1 MDLGSTGN
9 MQMEK
14 VNSKAQ
20 KAGTTYE
27 YLDHIGE
34 PIPMKKMVWKRFW
47 DIIFGLIGLIISI
60 PFIFI
65 FGIIIKLTSK
75 GPIFF
80 KQERVGYK
88 GKTFDVIKLR
98 SMRNDAEAKTGAVW
112 AQKND
117 PRVTAVG
124 RFMRKTR
131 IDELPQFWN
140 CLKGD
145 MSMIGPRPER
155 PELTEKF
162 YKQWPEFPQ
171 RLRIIPGITGY
182 AQVNGGYDLKP
193 NEKCK
198 LDNYYIEH
206 YSLWQDCKIAFET
219 FKIIFTGDGA
229 RWVQII
235 YTKL

>member
-1 MDLGSTGN
+1 

-20 KAGTTYE
+20 IAGTTYE

-34 PIPMKKMVWKRFW
+34 PIPMKRMVWKRFW

-80 KQERVGYK
+80 KQERVGYM
-88 GKTFDVIKLR
+88 GKNFDVIKLR

-117 PRVTAVG
+117 QRVTAVG

-140 CLKGD
+140 VLKGD

-229 RWVQII
+229 R
-235 YTKL
+235 

>member
-1 MDLGSTGN
+1 MDLGNTGN
-9 MQMEK
+9 MQKGK

-20 KAGTTYE
+20 IAGTTYE

-80 KQERVGYK
+80 KQERVGYM

-98 SMRNDAEAKTGAVW
+98 SMRNDAEVKTGAVW

-124 RFMRKTR
+124 KFMRKTR

-140 CLKGD
+140 VLKGD

-182 AQVNGGYDLKP
+182 AQVNGGYDISP
-193 NEKCK
+193 EEKCH
-198 LDNYYIEH
+198 LDNYYIENTH
-206 YSLWQDCKIAFET
+206 LSLDIKIALET
-219 FKIIFTGDGA
+219 IKTMFTGDGA
-229 RWVQII
+229 R
-235 YTKL
+235 

>member
-1 MDLGSTGN
+1 MDLGNTGN

-14 VNSKAQ
+14 VNGKAQ
-20 KAGTTYE
+20 IAGTTYE

-60 PFIFI
+60 PFIFV

-80 KQERVGYK
+80 KQERVGYM

-140 CLKGD
+140 VLKGD

-182 AQVNGGYDLKP
+182 AQVNGGYDISPGK
-193 NEKCK
+193 KCH
-198 LDNYYIEH
+198 LDNYYINN
-206 YSLWQDCKIAFET
+206 YSFLLDIKIALET
-219 FKIIFTGDGA
+219 VKIIITGDGA
-229 RWVQII
+229 R
-235 YTKL
+235 

>member
-1 MDLGSTGN
+1 MDLGNTGN

-14 VNSKAQ
+14 ANSKAQ
-20 KAGTTYE
+20 IVGTTYE
-27 YLDHIGE
+27 YLDHIGK

-60 PFIFI
+60 PFIFV

-140 CLKGD
+140 VLKGD
-145 MSMIGPRPER
+145 MSMIGPHPER

-171 RLRIIPGITGY
+171 RLRIIPGLTGY
-182 AQVNGGYDLKP
+182 AQIHGGYDLKP

-229 RWVQII
+229 R
-235 YTKL
+235 

>member
-1 MDLGSTGN
+1 MDLENTGSTQVT
-9 MQMEK
+9 MAKSQ
-14 VNSKAQ
+14 
-20 KAGTTYE
+20 TTEYE
-27 YLDHIGE
+27 YLQHIGE
-34 PIPMKKMVWKRFW
+34 PVPKSKLFWKRFW
-47 DIIFGLIGLIISI
+47 DLVFGLIGFIISI
-60 PFIFI
+60 PFIII

-80 KQERVGYK
+80 KQERVGYM
-88 GKTFDVIKLR
+88 GKNFYVVKLR

-117 PRVTAVG
+117 PRVTPVG

-140 CLKGD
+140 VLKGD
-145 MSMIGPRPER
+145 MSLVGPRPER

-162 YKQWPEFPQ
+162 YKKWPEFPQ

-182 AQVNGGYDLKP
+182 AQVNGGYDISP
-193 NEKCK
+193 DEKCH

-206 YSLWQDCKIAFET
+206 YSFTFDMKIAFQT
-219 FKIIFTGDGA
+219 IKTMFTGDGA
-229 RWVQII
+229 R
-235 YTKL
+235 

>member
-1 MDLGSTGN
+1 MDLGNTGN

-14 VNSKAQ
+14 ANSKAQ
-20 KAGTTYE
+20 IVGTTYE
-27 YLDHIGE
+27 YLDHIGK

-60 PFIFI
+60 PFIFV

-80 KQERVGYK
+80 KQERVGYM

-140 CLKGD
+140 VLKGD

-171 RLRIIPGITGY
+171 RLRIIPGLTGY
-182 AQVNGGYDLKP
+182 AQIHGGYDLKP

-229 RWVQII
+229 R
-235 YTKL
+235 

>member
-1 MDLGSTGN
+1 MGLGNTGN
-9 MQMEK
+9 MQMEEA
-14 VNSKAQ
+14 NSKVQ
-20 KAGTTYE
+20 IVGTIYE

-60 PFIFI
+60 PFIFV

-80 KQERVGYK
+80 KQERVGYM
-88 GKTFDVIKLR
+88 GKNFDVIKLR

-140 CLKGD
+140 VLKGD

-182 AQVNGGYDLKP
+182 AQVNGGYDISP
-193 NEKCK
+193 EEKCHEEK
-198 LDNYYIEH
+198 CHLDNYYIEN
-206 YSLWQDCKIAFET
+206 YSFILDIKIALET
-219 FKIIFTGDGA
+219 IKTMFTGDGA
-229 RWVQII
+229 R
-235 YTKL
+235 

>member
-145 MSMIGPRPER
+145 MSIIGPRPER

-229 RWVQII
+229 R
-235 YTKL
+235 

>member
-1 MDLGSTGN
+1 MDLENTGSTQVT
-9 MQMEK
+9 MAKSQ
-14 VNSKAQ
+14 
-20 KAGTTYE
+20 TTEYE
-27 YLDHIGE
+27 YLQHIGE
-34 PIPMKKMVWKRFW
+34 PVPKSKLFWKRFW
-47 DIIFGLIGLIISI
+47 DLVFGLIGFIISI
-60 PFIFI
+60 PVIII

-80 KQERVGYK
+80 KQERVGYM
-88 GKTFDVIKLR
+88 GKNFYVVKLR

-117 PRVTAVG
+117 PRVTPVG

-140 CLKGD
+140 VLKGD
-145 MSMIGPRPER
+145 MSLVGPRPER

-162 YKQWPEFPQ
+162 YKKWPEFPQ

-182 AQVNGGYDLKP
+182 AQVNGGYDISP
-193 NEKCK
+193 EEKCH

-206 YSLWQDCKIAFET
+206 YSFTFDMKIAFQT
-219 FKIIFTGDGA
+219 VKTMFTGDGA
-229 RWVQII
+229 R
-235 YTKL
+235 

>member
-1 MDLGSTGN
+1 FLKFLVIT
-9 MQMEK
+9 
-14 VNSKAQ
+14 VLRH
-20 KAGTTYE
+20 
-27 YLDHIGE
+27 YLILQ
-34 PIPMKKMVWKRFW
+34 FTS
-47 DIIFGLIGLIISI
+47 LIILNQSLYLTCTL
-60 PFIFI
+60 FI
-65 FGIIIKLTSK
+65 L
-75 GPIFF
+75 GP
-80 KQERVGYK
+80 
-88 GKTFDVIKLR
+88 VIKLR

-140 CLKGD
+140 VLKGD

-182 AQVNGGYDLKP
+182 AQVNGGYDISP
-193 NEKCK
+193 EEKCH
-198 LDNYYIEH
+198 LDNYYIEN
-206 YSLWQDCKIAFET
+206 YSFTFDVKIALET
-219 FKIIFTGDGA
+219 IKTMFTGDGA
-229 RWVQII
+229 R
-235 YTKL
+235 